1 VAEPILV
8 EVECLQTT
16 SADIDYFEQGRIYT
30 IDMVWAK
37 KRDIWRYFRPL
48 REVSHKEA
56 EERIQDEILPARE
69 QIQTEKAEANEEAE
83 AKLAEEKPEPV
94 KSYPGPKSQTQKK
107 K

>member
-1 VAEPILV
+1 MEEPILV

-30 IDMVWAK
+30 VDMVWAK
-37 KRDIWRYFRPL
+37 KRDVWQYFRPL

-56 EERIQDEILPARE
+56 EERVQDEILPQRDAIAE
-69 QIQTEKAEANEEAE
+69 EKAKMNEEDE
-83 AKLAEEKPEPV
+83 AKLAEAKSKPV
-94 KSYPGPKSQTQKK
+94 KSYPGPKLQSQKK